1 VVLTDGYIEA
11 LTPVLVKRAA
21 ATRVHVL
28 VTRDGS
34 PAELRRAGLAY
45 TQLDKVPA

>member
-1 VVLTDGYIEA
+1 L
-11 LTPVLVKRAA
+11 
-21 ATRVHVL
+21 HVL

-34 PAELRRAGLAY
+34 PAELKRAGLAY

>member
-1 VVLTDGYIEA
+1 
-11 LTPVLVKRAA
+11 VKRVA

-34 PAELRRAGLAY
+34 AAQLRRAGFSY